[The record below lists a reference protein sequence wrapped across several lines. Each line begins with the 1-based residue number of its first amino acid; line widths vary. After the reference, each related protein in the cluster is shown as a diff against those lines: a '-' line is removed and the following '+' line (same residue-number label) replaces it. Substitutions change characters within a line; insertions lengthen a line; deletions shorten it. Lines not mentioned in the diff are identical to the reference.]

1 MQQQKY
7 IATSAPTLFRL
18 AGEELREQL
27 FKLMCGNGEL
37 LFSPTRLFSG
47 FVLCPHKKVFI
58 GGSKGVLGTSAPS
71 WSNLFH
77 FYTFSATTFPNM
89 EMPSHSQQWRLHP
102 WNCSRLASQ
111 VLHTNA
117 APNCFYPALSG
128 CFVVKCT
135 FSLLFFFSA
144 HHVSSSVLT
153 ARD

>member
-1 MQQQKY
+1 MGSICEICVYALSTKPITTWPYFPCQTMPHLSQSKPEV
-7 IATSAPTLFRL
+7 IISNSSFPT
-18 AGEELREQL
+18 AA
-27 FKLMCGNGEL
+27 KMCLNTLSYL
-37 LFSPTRLFSG
+37 LHSEVG
-47 FVLCPHKKVFI
+47 
-58 GGSKGVLGTSAPS
+58 
-71 WSNLFH
+71 
-77 FYTFSATTFPNM
+77 
-89 EMPSHSQQWRLHP
+89 MPSHSQQWRLHP

-128 CFVVKCT
+128 CFAIKCT

>member
-1 MQQQKY
+1 MDTFISMNDYVGLICVYAYLQNWPYFPCQTMPHLSQSKPEV
-7 IATSAPTLFRL
+7 IISNSSFPT
-18 AGEELREQL
+18 AA
-27 FKLMCGNGEL
+27 KMCLNTLSYL
-37 LFSPTRLFSG
+37 LHSEVG
-47 FVLCPHKKVFI
+47 
-58 GGSKGVLGTSAPS
+58 
-71 WSNLFH
+71 
-77 FYTFSATTFPNM
+77 
-89 EMPSHSQQWRLHP
+89 MPSHSQQWRLHP

-128 CFVVKCT
+128 CFAVKCT

>member
-1 MQQQKY
+1 
-7 IATSAPTLFRL
+7 
-18 AGEELREQL
+18 
-27 FKLMCGNGEL
+27 
-37 LFSPTRLFSG
+37 
-47 FVLCPHKKVFI
+47 
-58 GGSKGVLGTSAPS
+58 
-71 WSNLFH
+71 
-77 FYTFSATTFPNM
+77 
-89 EMPSHSQQWRLHP
+89 MPSHSQQWRLHP

-128 CFVVKCT
+128 GFAVKST